1 MNQRAT
7 LDSMSTPAQV
17 MFDEVFRDLPPAPAP
32 FTTGEVRARQAR
44 LTSGLSTDTL
54 ILLPAP
60 HESTRSNDVHYRY
73 RSSSDLMYLTDWSE
87 PESMGYAFHDG
98 DAWVWGLCVQP
109 KDTLKE
115 IWEGRRLGCDGVLA
129 LGMVDRTHSIDDRDD
144 VVRDLLQKSSRVLLR
159 QNVDATLD
167 ELVRVAMTER
177 SRPRQQFG
185 TGPVSIEDPSAR
197 IAELRLRK
205 SDEEIAM
212 MRHAAEISARS
223 HVAAMKL
230 PSKDLNERHLQA
242 VIEGGFV
249 YGGGDGWAYPSIV
262 GSGVN
267 ATILHYTV
275 NNAACE
281 HGDVVLID
289 AGTEYRGYAS
299 DITRSW
305 PVGGQFSDAQRE
317 VYTVVLDAQK
327 AAINACRV
335 GQPYNAPH
343 DAARR
348 VLAEGLIAL
357 GVIDQTLEEA
367 LDVDTGQL
375 RWWYMHN
382 TGHWLGLDV
391 HDVGVYR
398 PNGEPRLLEP
408 GMVLTVEPGLY
419 FGAWRPDVSCPPKY
433 ADIGIRIEDDVL
445 VTEDGPVVLSDA
457 CPKELDDLEA
467 IVGA

>member
-1 MNQRAT
+1 
-7 LDSMSTPAQV
+7 
-17 MFDEVFRDLPPAPAP
+17 MFDKVFDDLPPAPGA
-32 FTTGEVRARQAR
+32 FSKTEIRARQSR

-73 RSSSDLMYLTDWSE
+73 RTSSDLMYLTNWPE

-98 DAWVWGLCVQP
+98 SRWVWGLCVQP

-115 IWEGRRLGCDGVLA
+115 IWEGRRLGAEGVLA
-129 LGMVDRTHSIDDRDD
+129 LGMVDRTHSIHDRDD
-144 VVRDLLQKSSRVLLR
+144 VVRDLLQNVSRVLLR
-159 QNVDATLD
+159 QGIDTSLD
-167 ELVRVAMTER
+167 ELVRAAMTER
-177 SRPRQQFG
+177 SRPRQQLG
-185 TGPVSIEDPSAR
+185 TGPVALEDPSAR

-205 SDEEIAM
+205 SSEEVAM
-212 MRHAAEISARS
+212 MRHAAEISARA
-223 HVAAMKL
+223 HIAAMKL
-230 PSKDLNERHLQA
+230 PSQGLNERHLQA

-275 NNAACE
+275 NNQPCNL
-281 HGDVVLID
+281 GDVVLID
-289 AGTEYRGYAS
+289 AGTEFHGYAS

-305 PVGGQFSDAQRE
+305 PVGGRFSEAQRE
-317 VYTVVLDAQK
+317 LYTIVLDAQK
-327 AAINACRV
+327 AAIDACRV

-343 DAARR
+343 DTARR
-348 VLAEGLIAL
+348 VLAEGLVSI
-357 GVIDQTLEEA
+357 GVINQSVDEA
-367 LDVDTGQL
+367 LDPETGEL

-398 PNGEPRLLEP
+398 PKGEPRLLEA

-419 FGAWRPDVSCPPKY
+419 FGAWRPDVNCPPKY

-445 VTEDGPVVLSDA
+445 VTENGPVVLSDA
-457 CPKELDDLEA
+457 CPKELDDIEA

>member
-1 MNQRAT
+1 
-7 LDSMSTPAQV
+7 MSPPPTT
-17 MFDEVFRDLPPAPAP
+17 MFAGVFNDLPPAPGA
-32 FTTGEVRARQAR
+32 FSKSEVRARQAR

-73 RSSSDLMYLTDWSE
+73 RTSSDLVYLTDWHE

-98 DAWVWGLCVQP
+98 SSWVWGLCVQP

-115 IWEGRRLGCDGVLA
+115 IWEGRRLGAEGVLD
-129 LGMVDRTHSIDDRDD
+129 LGMVDRTHSIHDRDD
-144 VVRDLLQKSSRVLLR
+144 VVRDLLQNVSRVLLR
-159 QNVDATLD
+159 QGIDTSLD

-177 SRPRQQFG
+177 SRPRQQLG
-185 TGPVSIEDPSAR
+185 TGPVVLEDPSAR

-205 SDEEIAM
+205 SAEEVAM
-212 MRHAAEISARS
+212 MRHAAEISARA
-223 HVAAMKL
+223 HIAAMKL
-230 PSKDLNERHLQA
+230 PSQGLNERHLQA
-242 VIEGGFV
+242 VVEGGFV

-275 NNAACE
+275 NNQPCNL
-281 HGDVVLID
+281 GDVVLID
-289 AGTEYRGYAS
+289 AGTEYQGYAS

-305 PVGGQFSDAQRE
+305 PVGGRFSEAQRE
-317 VYTVVLDAQK
+317 LYTIVLDAQK
-327 AAINACRV
+327 AAIDACRV

-343 DAARR
+343 ETARR
-348 VLAEGLIAL
+348 VLAEGLISI
-357 GVIDQTLEEA
+357 GVINQSVDEA
-367 LDVDTGQL
+367 LDLETGEL

-391 HDVGVYR
+391 HDVGIYR
-398 PNGEPRLLEP
+398 PKGEPRLLEA

-457 CPKELDDLEA
+457 CPKELDEIEA

>member
-1 MNQRAT
+1 
-7 LDSMSTPAQV
+7 MSTPALT
-17 MFDEVFRDLPPAPAP
+17 MFDEVFQDLPAAPAP
-32 FTTGEVRARQAR
+32 FSVDEVRARQAR
-44 LTSGLSTDTL
+44 LTSSLSKDTL
-54 ILLPAP
+54 LLLPAP
-60 HESTRSNDVHYRY
+60 RESTRSNDVHYRY
-73 RSSSDLMYLTDWSE
+73 RSSSDLMYLTDWDQ
-87 PESMGYAFHDG
+87 PESMGYAMHDG
-98 DAWVWGLCVQP
+98 SSWVWGLFVQP

-115 IWEGRRLGCDGVLA
+115 IWEGRRLGVDGVLA
-129 LGMVDRTHSIDDRDD
+129 LGMVDRAHSIHDREDI
-144 VVRDLLQKSSRVLLR
+144 VRDLLNDASRILLR
-159 QNVDATLD
+159 QHVDHELD

-185 TGPVSIEDPSAR
+185 TGPVVLEDPSAR

-212 MRHAAEISARS
+212 MRHAADISSRA

-230 PSKDLNERHLQA
+230 PSNGLNERHLQA

-267 ATILHYTV
+267 ATVLHYNV
-275 NNAACE
+275 NNDDCVK
-281 HGDVVLID
+281 GDVVLID

-305 PVGGQFSDAQRE
+305 PVGGTFSEAQRE
-317 VYTVVLDAQK
+317 IYTVVLDAQK
-327 AAINACRV
+327 AAIDACKV
-335 GQPYNAPH
+335 GEPYNAPH
-343 DAARR
+343 EAARR

-357 GVIDQTLEEA
+357 GVINQSLDEA
-367 LDVDTGQL
+367 LDAETGQL
-375 RWWYMHN
+375 RDWYMHN

-391 HDVGVYR
+391 HDVGIYR
-398 PNGEPRLLEP
+398 PNGEPRLLES

-419 FGAWRPDVSCPPKY
+419 FGAWRPDVSCPPRY

-445 VTEDGPVVLSDA
+445 VTDNGPVVLSEA
-457 CPKELDDLEA
+457 CPKELDALEK

>member
-1 MNQRAT
+1 
-7 LDSMSTPAQV
+7 MSTPALT
-17 MFDEVFRDLPPAPAP
+17 MFDEVFQDLPAAPAP
-32 FTTGEVRARQAR
+32 FSVDEVRARQAR
-44 LTSGLSTDTL
+44 LTSSLSKDTL
-54 ILLPAP
+54 LLLPAP
-60 HESTRSNDVHYRY
+60 RESTRSNDVHYRY
-73 RSSSDLMYLTDWSE
+73 RSSSDLMYLTDWDQ
-87 PESMGYAFHDG
+87 PESMGYAMHDG
-98 DAWVWGLCVQP
+98 SSWVWGLFVQP

-115 IWEGRRLGCDGVLA
+115 IWEGRRLGVDGVLA
-129 LGMVDRTHSIDDRDD
+129 LGMVDRAHSIHDREDI
-144 VVRDLLQKSSRVLLR
+144 VRDLLNDASRVLLR
-159 QNVDATLD
+159 QHVDHELD

-185 TGPVSIEDPSAR
+185 TGPVVLEDPSAR

-212 MRHAAEISARS
+212 MRHAADISSRA

-230 PSKDLNERHLQA
+230 PSNGLNERHLQA

-267 ATILHYTV
+267 ATVLHYNV
-275 NNAACE
+275 NNDDCVK
-281 HGDVVLID
+281 GDVVLID

-305 PVGGQFSDAQRE
+305 PVGGTFSEAQRE
-317 VYTVVLDAQK
+317 IYTVVLDAQK
-327 AAINACRV
+327 AAIDACKV
-335 GQPYNAPH
+335 GEPYNAPH
-343 DAARR
+343 EAARR

-357 GVIDQTLEEA
+357 GVISQSLDEA
-367 LDVDTGQL
+367 LDAETGQL
-375 RWWYMHN
+375 RDWYMHN

-391 HDVGVYR
+391 HDVGIYR
-398 PNGEPRLLEP
+398 PNGEPRLLES

-419 FGAWRPDVSCPPKY
+419 FGAWRPDVSCPPRY

-445 VTEDGPVVLSDA
+445 VTEAGPVVLSDA
-457 CPKELDDLEA
+457 CPKELDALEA

>member
-1 MNQRAT
+1 
-7 LDSMSTPAQV
+7 MSTPALT
-17 MFDEVFRDLPPAPAP
+17 MFDEVFQDLPAAPAP
-32 FTTGEVRARQAR
+32 FSVDEVRARQAR
-44 LTSGLSTDTL
+44 LTSSLSKDTL
-54 ILLPAP
+54 LLLPAP
-60 HESTRSNDVHYRY
+60 RESTRSNDVHYRY
-73 RSSSDLMYLTDWSE
+73 RSSSDLMYLTDWDQ
-87 PESMGYAFHDG
+87 PESMGYAMHDG
-98 DAWVWGLCVQP
+98 SSWVWGLFVQP

-115 IWEGRRLGCDGVLA
+115 IWEGRRLGVDGVLA
-129 LGMVDRTHSIDDRDD
+129 LGMVDRAHSIHDREDI
-144 VVRDLLQKSSRVLLR
+144 VRDLLNDASRVLLR
-159 QNVDATLD
+159 QHVDHELD

-185 TGPVSIEDPSAR
+185 TGPVVLEDPSAR

-212 MRHAAEISARS
+212 MRHAADISSRA

-230 PSKDLNERHLQA
+230 PSNGLNERHLQA

-267 ATILHYTV
+267 ATVLHYNV
-275 NNAACE
+275 NNDDCVK
-281 HGDVVLID
+281 GDVVLID

-305 PVGGQFSDAQRE
+305 PVGGTFSEAQRE
-317 VYTVVLDAQK
+317 IYTVVLDAQK
-327 AAINACRV
+327 AAIDACQV
-335 GQPYNAPH
+335 GEPYNAPH
-343 DAARR
+343 EAARR

-357 GVIDQTLEEA
+357 GVINQSLDEA
-367 LDVDTGQL
+367 LDAETGHL
-375 RWWYMHN
+375 RDWYMHN

-391 HDVGVYR
+391 HDVGIYR
-398 PNGEPRLLEP
+398 PNGEPRLLES

-419 FGAWRPDVSCPPKY
+419 FGAWRPDVSCPPRY

-445 VTEDGPVVLSDA
+445 VTEAGPVVLSDA
-457 CPKELDDLEA
+457 CPKELDALET

>member
-1 MNQRAT
+1 
-7 LDSMSTPAQV
+7 MSTPALT
-17 MFDEVFRDLPPAPAP
+17 MFDEVFQDLPAAPAP
-32 FTTGEVRARQAR
+32 FSVDEVRARQAR
-44 LTSGLSTDTL
+44 LTSSLSKDTL
-54 ILLPAP
+54 LLLPAP
-60 HESTRSNDVHYRY
+60 RESTRSNDVHYRY
-73 RSSSDLMYLTDWSE
+73 RSSSDLMYLTDWDQ
-87 PESMGYAFHDG
+87 PESMGYAMHDG
-98 DAWVWGLCVQP
+98 SSWVWGLFVQP

-115 IWEGRRLGCDGVLA
+115 IWEGRRLGVAGVLA
-129 LGMVDRTHSIDDRDD
+129 LGMVDRAHSIHDREDI
-144 VVRDLLQKSSRVLLR
+144 VRDLLNDASRVLLR
-159 QNVDATLD
+159 QHVDHELD

-185 TGPVSIEDPSAR
+185 TGPVVLEDPSAR

-212 MRHAAEISARS
+212 MRHAADISSRA

-230 PSKDLNERHLQA
+230 PSNGLNERHLQA

-267 ATILHYTV
+267 ATVLHYNV
-275 NNAACE
+275 NNDDCVK
-281 HGDVVLID
+281 GDVVLID

-305 PVGGQFSDAQRE
+305 PVGGTFSEAQRE
-317 VYTVVLDAQK
+317 IYTVVLDAQK
-327 AAINACRV
+327 AAIDACKV
-335 GQPYNAPH
+335 GEPYNAPH
-343 DAARR
+343 EAARR

-357 GVIDQTLEEA
+357 GVISQSLDEA
-367 LDVDTGQL
+367 LDAETGQL
-375 RWWYMHN
+375 RDWYMHN

-391 HDVGVYR
+391 HDVGIYR
-398 PNGEPRLLEP
+398 PNGEPRLLES

-419 FGAWRPDVSCPPKY
+419 FGAWRPDVSCPPRY

-445 VTEDGPVVLSDA
+445 VTEAGPVVLSDA
-457 CPKELDDLEA
+457 CPKELDALEA

>member
-1 MNQRAT
+1 MRAT
-7 LDSMSTPAQV
+7 LDSMSAPALI
-17 MFDEVFRDLPPAPAP
+17 MFNGVFDDLPAAPDA
-32 FTTGEVRARQAR
+32 FTNEEVRARQAR

-87 PESMGYAFHDG
+87 PESMGYAYHDG
-98 DAWVWGLCVQP
+98 SAWVWGLCVQP

-115 IWEGRRLGCDGVLA
+115 IWEGRRLGTEGVLA
-129 LGMVDRTHSIDDRDD
+129 LGMVDRTHSIHERDG
-144 VVRDLLQKSSRVLLR
+144 VVRDLLQHTSRVLLR
-159 QNVDATLD
+159 QGIDASLD

-185 TGPVSIEDPSAR
+185 TGPVVLEDPSAR

-205 SDEEIAM
+205 SNEEVAM
-212 MRHAAEISARS
+212 MRHAAEISARA

-230 PSKDLNERHLQA
+230 PSAGLNERHIQA
-242 VIEGGFV
+242 AIEGGFV

-275 NNAACE
+275 NNAPCNV
-281 HGDVVLID
+281 GDVVLID

-305 PVGGQFSDAQRE
+305 PVGGQFSEAQRE
-317 VYTVVLDAQK
+317 LYTVVLDAQK
-327 AAINACRV
+327 AAIDACRV

-343 DAARR
+343 DTARR
-348 VLAEGLIAL
+348 VLAEGLIQL
-357 GVIDQTLEEA
+357 GVIKQSLDEA
-367 LDVDTGQL
+367 LDPETGEL

-419 FGAWRPDVSCPPKY
+419 FGAWRPDVTCPPRY

-445 VTEDGPVVLSDA
+445 VTEAGPVVLSDA

>member
-1 MNQRAT
+1 
-7 LDSMSTPAQV
+7 MSTPALT
-17 MFDEVFRDLPPAPAP
+17 MFDEVFQDLPAAPAP
-32 FTTGEVRARQAR
+32 FSVDEVRARQAR
-44 LTSGLSTDTL
+44 LTSSLSKDTL
-54 ILLPAP
+54 LLLPAP
-60 HESTRSNDVHYRY
+60 RESTRSNDVHYRY
-73 RSSSDLMYLTDWSE
+73 RSSSDLMYLTDWDQ
-87 PESMGYAFHDG
+87 PESMGYAMHDG
-98 DAWVWGLCVQP
+98 SSWVWGLFVQP

-115 IWEGRRLGCDGVLA
+115 IWEGRRLGVDGVLA
-129 LGMVDRTHSIDDRDD
+129 LGMVDRAHSIHDREDI
-144 VVRDLLQKSSRVLLR
+144 VRDLLNDASRVLLR
-159 QNVDATLD
+159 QHVDHELD

-185 TGPVSIEDPSAR
+185 TGPVVLEDPSAR

-212 MRHAAEISARS
+212 MRHAADISSRA

-230 PSKDLNERHLQA
+230 PSNGLNERHLQA

-267 ATILHYTV
+267 ATVLHYNV
-275 NNAACE
+275 NNDDCVK
-281 HGDVVLID
+281 GDVVLID

-305 PVGGQFSDAQRE
+305 PVGGTFSEAQRE
-317 VYTVVLDAQK
+317 IYTVVLDAQK
-327 AAINACRV
+327 AAIDACQV
-335 GQPYNAPH
+335 GEPYNAPH
-343 DAARR
+343 EAARR

-357 GVIDQTLEEA
+357 GVINQSLDEA
-367 LDVDTGQL
+367 LDAETGHL
-375 RWWYMHN
+375 RDWYMHN

-391 HDVGVYR
+391 HDVGIYR
-398 PNGEPRLLEP
+398 PNGEPRLLES

-419 FGAWRPDVSCPPKY
+419 FGAWRPDVSCPPRY

-445 VTEDGPVVLSDA
+445 VTEAGPVVLSDA
-457 CPKELDDLEA
+457 CPKELDALEA

>member
-1 MNQRAT
+1 
-7 LDSMSTPAQV
+7 
-17 MFDEVFRDLPPAPAP
+17 MFDEVFDDLPPAPGA
-32 FTTGEVRARQAR
+32 FSKTEIRARQSR

-73 RSSSDLMYLTDWSE
+73 RTSSDLMYLTNWPE

-98 DAWVWGLCVQP
+98 SRWVWGLCVQP

-115 IWEGRRLGCDGVLA
+115 IWEGRRLGAEGVLA
-129 LGMVDRTHSIDDRDD
+129 LGMVDRTHSIHDRDD
-144 VVRDLLQKSSRVLLR
+144 VVRDLLQNVSRVLLR
-159 QNVDATLD
+159 QGIDTSLD
-167 ELVRVAMTER
+167 ELVRAAMTER
-177 SRPRQQFG
+177 SRPRQQLG
-185 TGPVSIEDPSAR
+185 TGPVALEDPSAR

-205 SDEEIAM
+205 SSEEVAM
-212 MRHAAEISARS
+212 MRHAAEISARA
-223 HVAAMKL
+223 HIAAMKL
-230 PSKDLNERHLQA
+230 PSQGLNERHLQA

-275 NNAACE
+275 NNQPCNL
-281 HGDVVLID
+281 GDVVLID
-289 AGTEYRGYAS
+289 AGTEFHGYAS

-305 PVGGQFSDAQRE
+305 PVGGRFSEAQRE
-317 VYTVVLDAQK
+317 LYTIVLDAQK
-327 AAINACRV
+327 AAIDACRV

-343 DAARR
+343 DTARR
-348 VLAEGLIAL
+348 VLAEGLISI
-357 GVIDQTLEEA
+357 GVINQSVDEA
-367 LDVDTGQL
+367 LDPETGEL

-398 PNGEPRLLEP
+398 PKGEPRLLEA

-419 FGAWRPDVSCPPKY
+419 FGAWRPDVNCPPKY

-445 VTEDGPVVLSDA
+445 VTENGPVVLSDA
-457 CPKELDDLEA
+457 CPKELDDIEA

>member
-1 MNQRAT
+1 
-7 LDSMSTPAQV
+7 
-17 MFDEVFRDLPPAPAP
+17 MFDEVFDDLPPAPGA
-32 FTTGEVRARQAR
+32 FSKTEIRARQSR

-73 RSSSDLMYLTDWSE
+73 RTSSDLMYLTNWPE

-98 DAWVWGLCVQP
+98 SRWVWGLCVQP

-115 IWEGRRLGCDGVLA
+115 IWEGRRLGAEGVLA
-129 LGMVDRTHSIDDRDD
+129 LGMVDRTHSIHYRDD
-144 VVRDLLQKSSRVLLR
+144 VVRDLLQNVSRVLLR
-159 QNVDATLD
+159 QGIDTSLD
-167 ELVRVAMTER
+167 ELVRAAMTER
-177 SRPRQQFG
+177 SRPRQQLG
-185 TGPVSIEDPSAR
+185 TGPVALEDPSAR

-205 SDEEIAM
+205 SSEEVAM
-212 MRHAAEISARS
+212 MRHAAEISARA
-223 HVAAMKL
+223 HIAAMKL
-230 PSKDLNERHLQA
+230 PSQGLNERHLQA

-275 NNAACE
+275 NNQPCNL
-281 HGDVVLID
+281 GDVVLID
-289 AGTEYRGYAS
+289 AGTEFHGYAS

-305 PVGGQFSDAQRE
+305 PVGGRFSEAQRE
-317 VYTVVLDAQK
+317 LYTIVLDAQK
-327 AAINACRV
+327 AAIDACRV

-343 DAARR
+343 DTARR
-348 VLAEGLIAL
+348 VLAEGLVSI
-357 GVIDQTLEEA
+357 GVINQSVDEA
-367 LDVDTGQL
+367 LDPETGEL

-398 PNGEPRLLEP
+398 PKGEPRLLEA

-419 FGAWRPDVSCPPKY
+419 FGAWRPDVNCPPKY

-445 VTEDGPVVLSDA
+445 VTENGPVVLSDA
-457 CPKELDDLEA
+457 CPKELDDIEA

>member
-1 MNQRAT
+1 
-7 LDSMSTPAQV
+7 
-17 MFDEVFRDLPPAPAP
+17 MFDEVFDDLPPAPGA
-32 FTTGEVRARQAR
+32 FSKNEIRARQSR

-73 RSSSDLMYLTDWSE
+73 RTSSDLMYLTNWPE

-98 DAWVWGLCVQP
+98 SRWVWGLCVQP

-115 IWEGRRLGCDGVLA
+115 IWEGRRLGAEGVLA
-129 LGMVDRTHSIDDRDD
+129 LGMVDRTHSIHDRDD
-144 VVRDLLQKSSRVLLR
+144 VVRDLLQNVSRVLLR
-159 QNVDATLD
+159 QGIDTSLD
-167 ELVRVAMTER
+167 ELVSAAMTER
-177 SRPRQQFG
+177 SRPRQQLG
-185 TGPVSIEDPSAR
+185 TGPVALEDPSAR

-205 SDEEIAM
+205 SSEEVAM
-212 MRHAAEISARS
+212 MRHAAEISARA
-223 HVAAMKL
+223 HIAAMKL
-230 PSKDLNERHLQA
+230 PSQGLNERHLQA

-275 NNAACE
+275 NNQPCNL
-281 HGDVVLID
+281 GDVVLID
-289 AGTEYRGYAS
+289 AGTEFHGYAS

-305 PVGGQFSDAQRE
+305 PVGGRFSEAQRE
-317 VYTVVLDAQK
+317 LYTIVLDAQK
-327 AAINACRV
+327 AAIDACRV

-343 DAARR
+343 DTARR
-348 VLAEGLIAL
+348 VLAEGLVSI
-357 GVIDQTLEEA
+357 GVINQSVDEA
-367 LDVDTGQL
+367 LDPETGEL

-398 PNGEPRLLEP
+398 PKGEPRLLEA

-419 FGAWRPDVSCPPKY
+419 FGAWRPDVNCPPKY

-445 VTEDGPVVLSDA
+445 VTENGPVVLSDA
-457 CPKELDDLEA
+457 CPKELDDIEA

>member
-1 MNQRAT
+1 
-7 LDSMSTPAQV
+7 MSTPAAI
-17 MFDEVFRDLPPAPAP
+17 MFDEVFQDLPPAPAP
-32 FTTGEVRARQAR
+32 FSVNEVRARQAR
-44 LTSGLSTDTL
+44 LTSSLSTDTL
-54 ILLPAP
+54 LLLPAP
-60 HESTRSNDVHYRY
+60 KESTRSNDVHYRY
-73 RSSSDLMYLTDWSE
+73 RSSSDLMYLTDWGQ
-87 PESMGYAFHDG
+87 PESMGYAMHDG
-98 DAWVWGLCVQP
+98 SSWVWGLFVQP

-115 IWEGRRLGCDGVLA
+115 IWEGRRLGVDGVLA
-129 LGMVDRTHSIDDRDD
+129 LGMVDRAHSIHDREDI
-144 VVRDLLQKSSRVLLR
+144 VRDLLKDASRVLLR
-159 QNVDATLD
+159 QHVDHELD

-185 TGPVSIEDPSAR
+185 TGPVVLEDPSAR

-212 MRHAAEISARS
+212 MRHAADISSRA
-223 HVAAMKL
+223 HIAAMKL
-230 PSKDLNERHLQA
+230 PSSSLNERHLLA

-267 ATILHYTV
+267 ATVLHYNV
-275 NNAACE
+275 NNDDCAK
-281 HGDVVLID
+281 GDVVLID

-305 PVGGQFSDAQRE
+305 PVGGTFSEAQRE
-317 VYTVVLDAQK
+317 IYTIVLDAQK
-327 AAINACRV
+327 AAIEACKV
-335 GQPYNAPH
+335 GAPYNAPH

-348 VLAEGLIAL
+348 VLAEGLITL
-357 GVIDQTLEEA
+357 GVINQSLDEA
-367 LDVDTGQL
+367 LDADSGQL
-375 RWWYMHN
+375 RDWYMHN

-398 PNGEPRLLEP
+398 PNGEPRLLES

-419 FGAWRPDVSCPPKY
+419 FGAWRPDVSCPPRY

-457 CPKELDDLEA
+457 CPKELDELEGL
-467 IVGA
+467 VGA

>member
-1 MNQRAT
+1 
-7 LDSMSTPAQV
+7 
-17 MFDEVFRDLPPAPAP
+17 MFDEVFDDLPPAPGA
-32 FTTGEVRARQAR
+32 FSKTEIRARQSR
-44 LTSGLSTDTL
+44 LTSGLSTDTI

-73 RSSSDLMYLTDWSE
+73 RTSSDLMYLTNWPE

-98 DAWVWGLCVQP
+98 SRWVWGLCVQP

-115 IWEGRRLGCDGVLA
+115 IWEGRRLGAEGVLA
-129 LGMVDRTHSIDDRDD
+129 LGMVDRTHSIHDRDD
-144 VVRDLLQKSSRVLLR
+144 VVRDLLQNVSRVLLR
-159 QNVDATLD
+159 QGIDTSLD
-167 ELVRVAMTER
+167 ELVRAAMTER
-177 SRPRQQFG
+177 SRPRQQLG
-185 TGPVSIEDPSAR
+185 TGPVALEDPSAR

-205 SDEEIAM
+205 SSEEVAM
-212 MRHAAEISARS
+212 MRHAAEISARA
-223 HVAAMKL
+223 HIAAMKL
-230 PSKDLNERHLQA
+230 PSQGLNERHLQA

-275 NNAACE
+275 NNQPCNL
-281 HGDVVLID
+281 GDVVLID
-289 AGTEYRGYAS
+289 AGTEFHGYAS

-305 PVGGQFSDAQRE
+305 PVGGRFSEAQRE
-317 VYTVVLDAQK
+317 LYTIVLDAQK
-327 AAINACRV
+327 AAIDACRV

-343 DAARR
+343 DTARR
-348 VLAEGLIAL
+348 VLAEGLVSI
-357 GVIDQTLEEA
+357 GVINQSVDEA
-367 LDVDTGQL
+367 LDPETGEL

-398 PNGEPRLLEP
+398 PKGEPRLLEA

-419 FGAWRPDVSCPPKY
+419 FGAWRPDVNCPPKY

-445 VTEDGPVVLSDA
+445 VTENGPVVLSDA
-457 CPKELDDLEA
+457 CPKELDDIEA